1 MLLDK
6 CVILDIVKEDLFHIQ
21 LRSQFCSNCI
31 TQFSLQ
37 IPNLYIEN
45 DMADPSI
52 RIEQLSYEA
61 LDDFKSLRNGF
72 DYLAGAKE
80 L

>member
-1 MLLDK
+1 
-6 CVILDIVKEDLFHIQ
+6 
-21 LRSQFCSNCI
+21 
-31 TQFSLQ
+31 
-37 IPNLYIEN
+37 
-45 DMADPSI
+45 MADPII